1 MRNIQLFKTKK
12 EYEAFVFGKIFKEK
26 LIVEHPFYRNLIQFV
41 VDSKAPIFY
50 DQSDVSE
57 HANFSNYYNFQLIR
71 ETYPNPTQETMFFLH
86 DFTHMLFPYPYNV
99 SAVSEHEFAEAIIAH
114 EYAASNES
122 EILLHY
128 RVPEIRAKVF
138 LDKRIFADI
147 LREQGIPQPMA
158 NNLFEVRKLIIETD
172 VLDSFFFAKPE
183 DQPAKEMLK
192 SYYERNKVWC
202 KERYPIVKAILQQHE
217 YSYKFLTPQ
226 NYERAVVDYRKNDS
240 QAEYER
246 VVLQN
251 IQLMFGVVG
260 LEDPP
265 KNFYECFDKV
275 GLLEG
280 MVMFKK

>member
-57 HANFSNYYNFQLIR
+57 HANFSNYYNFQLIC

-138 LDKRIFADI
+138 LDKR
-147 LREQGIPQPMA
+147 
-158 NNLFEVRKLIIETD
+158 
-172 VLDSFFFAKPE
+172 
-183 DQPAKEMLK
+183 
-192 SYYERNKVWC
+192 
-202 KERYPIVKAILQQHE
+202 
-217 YSYKFLTPQ
+217 
-226 NYERAVVDYRKNDS
+226 
-240 QAEYER
+240 
-246 VVLQN
+246 
-251 IQLMFGVVG
+251 
-260 LEDPP
+260 
-265 KNFYECFDKV
+265 
-275 GLLEG
+275 
-280 MVMFKK
+280 